1 MISFFSYLFT
11 HKFSHHISKYKE
23 GIEEN
28 VNSSIFFFQDLC
40 QLWTMGWHFILIDD
54 CCTGNPVVCLST
66 QTKFWYE
73 VCSVWS
79 SPQMYIVQ
87 CNLLRS
93 ISKQSTPTG
102 IQNDIRHSLIGCLKG
117 EEGGPIQFSFFHKWE
132 VPNCSKLFLWQQYN
146 KFL

>member
-1 MISFFSYLFT
+1 MISFFGYLFT
-11 HKFSHHISKYKE
+11 HKFFHHISKHKK

-87 CNLLRS
+87 CNLLCS

-102 IQNDIRHSLIGCLKG
+102 IQNGVRHSLIGCLKG
-117 EEGGPIQFSFFHKWE
+117 EWRWTYPIFLFS
-132 VPNCSKLFLWQQYN
+132 
-146 KFL
+146 